1 MLRGNN
7 DRDTTVKHVIYG
19 VSTRYLRFLPQTQ
32 QGRVCMRTEVFGVQ
46 QERGEYDIYM
56 AKYYHVL

>member
-19 VSTRYLRFLPQTQ
+19 VSTRYHRFLPQTQ
-32 QGRVCMRTEVFGVQ
+32 HGGVCMRTEVFGVQ
-46 QERGEYDIYM
+46 QERGEYEIYM
-56 AKYYHVL
+56 AKYYPVL